1 MKKKK
6 NILICP
12 LEWGLGHSG
21 RMIALAERLK
31 ELNFNIIFGAGE
43 KQLAFLRNEMPGCT
57 YVSFPGFRPAYSG
70 FLPQYLVILL
80 QIPLLIYHRIR
91 EHLILNKLIR
101 DMSIDILISD
111 NRFGLWNKNILTIY
125 ITHQPRIAFPHYFS
139 FLESTGAY
147 FHGKII
153 SRYSLCYI
161 PDLPGDLNLTG
172 RLSHGIKLPDN
183 VRFIGILSR
192 FGESDQLPDS
202 PSQKN
207 GMTTVILSGP
217 EPQRSILEEK
227 LTDILIKQNHR
238 AVILGGKPHENTSK
252 GISANIT
259 YYSHADRRTMQEII
273 SGSDQIGRASCR
285 ERV

>member
-1 MKKKK
+1 
-6 NILICP
+6 
-12 LEWGLGHSG
+12 
-21 RMIALAERLK
+21 
-31 ELNFNIIFGAGE
+31 
-43 KQLAFLRNEMPGCT
+43 
-57 YVSFPGFRPAYSG
+57 
-70 FLPQYLVILL
+70 
-80 QIPLLIYHRIR
+80 
-91 EHLILNKLIR
+91 
-101 DMSIDILISD
+101 MSIDILISD

-273 SGSDQIGRASCR
+273 SGSDLIITRAGYSTIMELVSLKCSAVLIPTPGQT
-285 ERV
+285 EQEYIASMLSDKQWFSFIPQNELNDKVHFDHIPAD